1 MGQTIQAMQAM
12 QLLASSGVTM
22 AAGAMISLLFAL
34 SPAPALLPRPV
45 PVEAGGQMTSQQ
57 QRTSETV
64 GAAIADTFERRWQA
78 ATDEIPPTPVPL
90 RDSLEGLIGGLPALP
105 LAQNEPQ
112 VAHVDPRDP
121 LEGLI
126 GGLPVLAQ
134 DAPQV
139 THAEPRNLADDPQ
152 PEQQDS
158 VTMVLQEP
166 PASLSD
172 VCARHGLRRVNY
184 TQKDHHYWRCADRH

>member
-1 MGQTIQAMQAM
+1 MQAM

-22 AAGAMISLLFAL
+22 AAGAMISLSFAL
-34 SPAPALLPRPV
+34 SPTPALLLPRPV

-112 VAHVDPRDP
+112 VAHVEPRDP

-126 GGLPVLAQ
+126 GGLPMLTQ
-134 DAPQV
+134 DASQV
-139 THAEPRNLADDPQ
+139 MHAEPRNLADDPQ

-158 VTMVLQEP
+158 VTAVT

-172 VCARHGLRRVNY
+172 VCVRHGLRRVDY
-184 TQKDHHYWRCADRH
+184 TQKNHHYWRCADRH